1 MSCTVLLALP
11 LWTLSAPAGQ
21 ADPKTFT
28 GEVTD
33 SICAGSGS
41 HDEMTK
47 QCAQMGAQYVLL
59 DEATKQVY
67 TLDDQ
72 VKAQALAGH
81 KVRVSGTLSGDK
93 IAVTNVEALG

>member
-1 MSCTVLLALP
+1 
-11 LWTLSAPAGQ
+11 
-21 ADPKTFT
+21 
-28 GEVTD
+28 
-33 SICAGSGS
+33 
-41 HDEMTK
+41 
-47 QCAQMGAQYVLL
+47 MGAQYVLL